1 MTKSS
6 ELTSVLFIDVKNI
19 DFQIKKNI
27 KNMFF
32 SPLKNI
38 KNMHKNIKTTGVIK
52 LKWI

>member
-19 DFQIKKNI
+19 DFQIKKH